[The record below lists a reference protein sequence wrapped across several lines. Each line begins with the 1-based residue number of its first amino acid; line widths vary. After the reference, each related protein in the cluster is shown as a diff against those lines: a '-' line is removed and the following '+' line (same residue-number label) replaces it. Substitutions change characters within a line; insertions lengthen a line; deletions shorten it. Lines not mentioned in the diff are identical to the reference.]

1 MFTVPNLLTLLR
13 ALGIPLFLYLVSTE
27 RTGLAVITL
36 MVAGATDYFD
46 GKLARAL
53 RQESRLG
60 ELMDPAVD
68 RLYIASVLIA
78 LYITSAVPGWVL
90 VAIIARDLGLGVI
103 LALMKV
109 RGLPP
114 FTVTYLGKAATFNLL
129 YALPLLL
136 LTDST
141 QGWIAETSFILG
153 WSFAGWGI
161 ALYLW
166 TGLSY
171 ARLGLRDLQ
180 RQSQQKRSIKSDEE
194 MKGSESE

>member
-1 MFTVPNLLTLLR
+1 MFTVPNVLTLLR
-13 ALGIPLFLYLVSTE
+13 ALGIPIFLYLVTTE
-27 RTGLAVITL
+27 RSGLAVITL

-53 RQESRLG
+53 NQESRLG

-90 VAIIARDLGLGVI
+90 FVIIARDLGLGII
-103 LALMKV
+103 LALMKM

-136 LTDST
+136 LKDST
-141 QGWIAETSFILG
+141 EGWIADTSFIFG

-171 ARLGLRDLQ
+171 AQLGLRQ
-180 RQSQQKRSIKSDEE
+180 MRQHMTMKRDEKV
-194 MKGSESE
+194 KGSEIE

>member
-171 ARLGLRDLQ
+171 ARLGLRELQ
-180 RQSQQKRSIKSDEE
+180 RQSQQQRSIKGDEE